1 LTFRRCTRTLGRVEG
16 LGAYSD
22 EIENALEL
30 VNVPSYVL
38 DTTGVVRWIN
48 PAARRRV
55 GDVRGRQF
63 SSIVAPED
71 KERSRELFARKIAG
85 SESVT
90 DAEFAVVDRN
100 GDRMTVDVSSVPLL
114 RGGRVVGVFGQVTN
128 ERAAPPLTPD
138 PPSPPNPPRTPP
150 PQLTP
155 RQSEVLQMLEYGRST
170 RQIAQE
176 LHLSPETV
184 RNHIRH
190 ILLALG
196 VHSRLEAVT
205 LARREQLFAN

>member
-1 LTFRRCTRTLGRVEG
+1 MEG
-16 LGAYSD
+16 LGPYGD
-22 EIENALEL
+22 EIEDALEL

-38 DTTGVVRWIN
+38 DTTGVVVWVN

-55 GDVRGRQF
+55 GDVRGRDF

-71 KERSRELFARKIAG
+71 KQRSLELFNRKTVG

-90 DAEFAVVDRN
+90 DAEFVVVDRN
-100 GDRMTVDVSSVPLL
+100 GDRLTIEVSSVPLV
-114 RGGRVVGVFGQVTN
+114 RGKRVVGVFGQVTS
-128 ERAAPPLTPD
+128 EREASPLPAL
-138 PPSPPNPPRTPP
+138 

-155 RQSEVLQMLEYGRST
+155 RQSEVLRMLEHGRST

-176 LHLSPETV
+176 LNLSPETV
-184 RNHIRH
+184 RNHVRH
-190 ILLALG
+190 VLRALG

-205 LARREQLFAN
+205 LARSRELLAN

>member
-1 LTFRRCTRTLGRVEG
+1 MTFRRRTRTLGRVEG

-138 PPSPPNPPRTPP
+138 PPSPPDPPLTPP